1 MTHASSTA
9 PSWTMAPVRDVRIW
23 NPEVTWMR
31 TAAGVTYVRPVQ
43 ELGAYPDNLL
53 ERLEHWA
60 SVAPERVFLAQRDR
74 AGDWRTLTYAQTR
87 AGARNIAQALLD
99 RGLSVDRPVTI
110 LSGNDLEHAQ
120 LGLGAMYAGIPY
132 APISPAYSL
141 ISSDFGKL
149 RHIIDLLTP
158 GLVFVSDAEPFRKAM
173 EAVIPVGAGN
183 ATEIVTANAGA
194 VPFATTPFHALA
206 QTNATNAV
214 VGAYAGVGPDTIA
227 KILFTSGSTGSPKGV
242 INTQRM
248 LASNQQL
255 VRSVLLFAE
264 DEPPILCDW
273 LPWNHTFAG
282 NHDFGFVLYNGGSY
296 YIDEGRPVP
305 GGMEATVRNL
315 DDVRP
320 TVFLNVPRGF
330 EALLPFL
337 RERPEFRRR
346 FFSRLKLFYYAG
358 ASLSQPVWDELQQL
372 AVETC
377 GERILVFTGLGSTE
391 TAPAAFFPGKEIP
404 MAGFVGVPAPG
415 VELKLVP
422 AGEKLEMR
430 LRGPGI
436 TPGYWRQP
444 ELTAAVFDEEGYY
457 RIGDAL
463 RFYDPADPGKG
474 FVFDGRIAED
484 FKLATG
490 TWVSVGPLRARFL
503 ERCQPFAHDVVI
515 AGHDRDDVTALIIP
529 NVDVCR
535 GLCPELPGHAPA
547 TEVLASL
554 GVRAK
559 FESLL
564 RELAVGAGGSSNRIA
579 RALLLETPPSIDAHE
594 ITDKGSL
601 NQGAILRNRVELV
614 EELYAPAGSPR
625 VIVI

>member
-1 MTHASSTA
+1 
-9 PSWTMAPVRDVRIW
+9 VRAVRIW
-23 NPEVTWMR
+23 NPEVTVTR
-31 TAAGVTYVRPVQ
+31 AENGVVYVRPVQ
-43 ELGAYPDNLL
+43 ELGAYPHNLL

-60 SVAPERVFLAQRDR
+60 SVAPERVFLAQRDPSG
-74 AGDWRTLTYAQTR
+74 AWRTLTYAQAR
-87 AGARNIAQALLD
+87 AGARGVAQALLD
-99 RGLSVDRPVTI
+99 RGLNGDRPVAI

-149 RHIIDLLTP
+149 RYIIGLLTP
-158 GLVFVSDAEPFRKAM
+158 GLVFVADPEPFRKAI
-173 EAVIPVGAGN
+173 EAVIPAG
-183 ATEIVTANAGA
+183 TEVLSQLPTA
-194 VPFATTPFHALA
+194 VPTAAVDRAFAA
-206 QTNATNAV
+206 
-214 VGAYAGVGPDTIA
+214 VGPDTVA

-248 LASNQQL
+248 LASNQQM
-255 VRSVLLFAE
+255 VRSVLPFVE

-282 NHDFGFVLYNGGSY
+282 NHDFGLVLYNGGSY
-296 YIDEGRPVP
+296 YIDEGRPVV
-305 GGMEATVRNL
+305 GGMEAAVRNL

-330 EALLPFL
+330 EALLPYL
-337 RERPEFRRR
+337 RERPEFRAR
-346 FFSRLKLFYYAG
+346 FFSRLKMFYYAG
-358 ASLSQPVWDELQQL
+358 ASLSQPVWDELQRL
-372 AVETC
+372 AVEAC

-391 TAPAAFFPGKEIP
+391 TAPAALFPGSEIP

-422 AGEKLEMR
+422 AGDKRELR

-444 ELTAAVFDEEGYY
+444 ELTAAAFDEEGFY

-463 RFYDPADPGKG
+463 RFYDPEDPGKG

-503 ERCQPFAHDVVI
+503 AQAQPFAQDVAI
-515 AGHDRDDVTALIIP
+515 AGHDRDDVTALVFP
-529 NVDVCR
+529 NVEACR
-535 GLCPELPGHAPA
+535 GLCPELPHKAPV

-564 RELAVGAGGSSNRIA
+564 RALAVGAGGSSQRIT

-601 NQGAILRNRVELV
+601 NQGAILRNRASLV
-614 EELYAPAGSPR
+614 EELYAPVVSPR
-625 VIVI
+625 AIII

>member
-1 MTHASSTA
+1 MTQARQS
-9 PSWTMAPVRDVRIW
+9 APVRKVDIW
-23 NPEVTWMR
+23 KPAVSCSYTPE
-31 TAAGVTYVRPVQ
+31 GVLYVRPRQ
-43 ELGAYPDNLL
+43 ELGAYPGSLL

-60 SVAPERVFLAQRDR
+60 AVTPDRVFMAQRDGSG
-74 AGDWRTLTYAQTR
+74 AWRSLTYAQART
-87 AGARNIAQALLD
+87 GARNVAQALLD
-99 RGLSVDRPVTI
+99 RGLSVERPVAI
-110 LSGNDLEHAQ
+110 LSGNDLEHLQ

-132 APISPAYSL
+132 APVSTAYSL
-141 ISSDFGKL
+141 ISRDYGKL
-149 RHIIDLLTP
+149 RHILGLLTP
-158 GLVFVSDAEPFRKAM
+158 GLVFAAEPALFAPAI
-173 EAVIPVGAGN
+173 EAAVAPGTEVLSELPVAP
-183 ATEIVTANAGA
+183 ATDA
-194 VPFATTPFHALA
+194 VDCAFA
-206 QTNATNAV
+206 Q
-214 VGAYAGVGPDTIA
+214 VGPDTIA
-227 KILFTSGSTGSPKGV
+227 KILFTSGSTGWPKGV

-255 VRSVLLFAE
+255 VRQVLPFVE
-264 DEPPILCDW
+264 KEPPILCDW

-282 NHDFGFVLYNGGSY
+282 NHDTGFVLYNGGTY
-296 YIDEGRPVP
+296 YIDEGRPV
-305 GGMEATVRNL
+305 GGAMEATVRNL

-320 TVFLNVPRGF
+320 NVFLNVPRGF

-337 RERPEFRRR
+337 RNRPEFRRR
-346 FFSRLKLFYYAG
+346 FFSRLKIFYYAG

-391 TAPAAFFPGKEIP
+391 TAPAAIFPGEEIP
-404 MAGFVGVPAPG
+404 MAGFVGFPAPG

-422 AGEKLEMR
+422 AGDKLEMR

-444 ELTAAVFDEEGYY
+444 ELNAAMFDEEGFY

-463 RFYDPADPGKG
+463 RLYDPSDPGRG

-503 ERCQPFAHDVVI
+503 AHCQPFAQEVVI
-515 AGHDRDDVTALIIP
+515 AGHDRDDVAALIFP
-529 NVDVCR
+529 GVETCR
-535 GLCPELPGHAPA
+535 GLCPELGGHAPVS
-547 TEVLASL
+547 EVVASL

-559 FESLL
+559 FENLL
-564 RELAVGAGGSSNRIA
+564 HQLAVGAGGSSQRIV
-579 RALLLETPPSIDAHE
+579 RAILLDTPPSIDAHE
-594 ITDKGSL
+594 VTDKGSL
-601 NQGAILRNRVELV
+601 NQGAILRNRAALV
-614 EELYAPAGSPR
+614 EELYAAKLSPR

>member
-1 MTHASSTA
+1 VTA
-9 PSWTMAPVRDVRIW
+9 HQAAPVRKVHIW
-23 NPEVTWMR
+23 KPEVVCST
-31 TAAGVTYVRPVQ
+31 TPEGVIYVRPRQ
-43 ELGAYPDNLL
+43 ELGAYPRNLL

-60 SVAPERVFLAQRDR
+60 AVAPDRVFMAERDE
-74 AGDWRTLTYAQTR
+74 AGNWRCLTYSQAR
-87 AGARNIAQALLD
+87 KGARDVAQALLD
-99 RGLSVDRPVTI
+99 RGLSVERPVAI
-110 LSGNDLEHAQ
+110 LSGNDLEHLQ

-141 ISSDFGKL
+141 ISTDYGKL
-149 RHIIDLLTP
+149 RYILGLLTP
-158 GLVFVSDAEPFRKAM
+158 GLVFVADAPSTKGSFAKAI
-173 EAVIPVGAGN
+173 EAAVATG
-183 ATEIVTANAGA
+183 TEIVRELPLAPATGA
-194 VPFATTPFHALA
+194 VDRAFA
-206 QTNATNAV
+206 Q
-214 VGAYAGVGPDTIA
+214 VGPDTIA
-227 KILFTSGSTGSPKGV
+227 KILFTSGSTGMPKGV

-255 VRSVLLFAE
+255 VRQVLPFVD

-282 NHDFGFVLYNGGSY
+282 NHDTGFVLYNGGTY
-296 YIDEGRPVP
+296 YIDDGRPVP
-305 GGMEATVRNL
+305 GAMEATVRNL

-320 TVFLNVPRGF
+320 NVFLNVPRGF

-337 RERPEFRRR
+337 RSRPEFRRR
-346 FFSRLKLFYYAG
+346 FFSRLKMFYYAG

-391 TAPAAFFPGKEIP
+391 TAPAAMFPGDDIP
-404 MAGFVGVPAPG
+404 MAGFVGFPAPG

-422 AGEKLEMR
+422 NADKLEMR

-444 ELTAAVFDEEGYY
+444 ELNASMFDEEGYY

-463 RFYDPADPGKG
+463 RLYDPANLSRG

-490 TWVSVGPLRARFL
+490 TWVSLGPLRARFL
-503 ERCQPFAHDVVI
+503 AHCQPFAQEVVI
-515 AGHDRDDVTALIIP
+515 AGHDRDDVTALIFP
-529 NVDVCR
+529 HVETCR
-535 GLCPELPGHAPA
+535 GLCAELPADAPVS
-547 TEVLASL
+547 EVVASL

-559 FESLL
+559 FENLL
-564 RELAVGAGGSSNRIA
+564 REIAAGAGGSSKHIA
-579 RALLLETPPSIDAHE
+579 RAILLETPPSIDAHE
-594 ITDKGSL
+594 VTDKGSL
-601 NQGAILRNRVELV
+601 NQGAILRNRAALV
-614 EELYAPAGSPR
+614 EELYAAKPSNR
-625 VIVI
+625 IIKI